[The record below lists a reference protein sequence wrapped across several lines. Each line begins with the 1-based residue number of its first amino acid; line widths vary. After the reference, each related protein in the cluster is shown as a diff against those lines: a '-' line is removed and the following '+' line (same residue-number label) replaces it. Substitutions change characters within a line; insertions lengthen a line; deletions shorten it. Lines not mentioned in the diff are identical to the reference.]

1 MAGDEGRDNTSDD
14 LFEDLDKFFAPIQ
27 DVEWPEAATEGSE
40 EAAAPEAAAPEAP
53 EGPPAAEPPAPD
65 PEPTRRVQ
73 PGEGHVTVSGPGVT
87 EPPEDPGVLPE
98 GWSAEI
104 PEIPEASEETFEGD
118 PGSEDYMPAEIAEQI
133 EGQGGLF
140 AGERQDTT
148 GEPPVSVEDLKKPP
162 PEYGDLPGPAD
173 PVAAAAAAAASE
185 TPRLEDEPSMEA
197 VEAAADQFAQA
208 IRVDP
213 DAPAAPTA
221 SSGGMDPA
229 DVEQDILAD
238 LEDPALAP
246 RTVKVGAGSEG
257 MGGPTW
263 QEPTSAE
270 VGGDPDRRAGDRNLP
285 IAFLV
290 GVGLAALAVVAMAL
304 GRGPFAIV
312 AGVALLLAQGELYA
326 AMHKGHHQPAT
337 ALGLLSGALVL
348 AGAYY
353 KGEAGMLAMVGLSLI
368 FTFLWYMAV
377 PAAHRRNT
385 LTGIAMTMLGVIYV
399 PLFGGYLLVTLTSF
413 SSGRA
418 LVLAILGLTFL
429 YDTFAY
435 IAGSFWGDHPLAPS
449 ISPSKSWE
457 GTVAILVVV
466 AVSVGA
472 VGAYVDPFKDHVARA
487 LIFGAL
493 VAVAAQFGD
502 LAESLI
508 KRDLGVKDMSS
519 ILPGHGGLLDRI
531 DAVLFVAPIAFL
543 FLRIVL

>member
-1 MAGDEGRDNTSDD
+1 MAGDEGGDNTSDD

-27 DVEWPEAATEGSE
+27 DVEWPEPATEGSE
-40 EAAAPEAAAPEAP
+40 EASVPEAS
-53 EGPPAAEPPAPD
+53 EGPPAEEPPPSD
-65 PEPTRRVQ
+65 PQPTQRVQ
-73 PGEGHVTVSGPGVT
+73 PGEGHVTVSGPGVP
-87 EPPEDPGVLPE
+87 EPPEDPGVLSE

-104 PEIPEASEETFEGD
+104 PEIPESSEETFEQD
-118 PGSEDYMPAEIAEQI
+118 PGSEDYIPAPEIPEQI

-140 AGERQDTT
+140 VGEREDTADQ
-148 GEPPVSVEDLKKPP
+148 PPVSVEDLKKPP

-173 PVAAAAAAAASE
+173 RVAAAAAAAGE
-185 TPRLEDEPSMEA
+185 TVRREEEPSMEA

-213 DAPAAPTA
+213 DAPAAPAATP
-221 SSGGMDPA
+221 SSGTDPA

-270 VGGDPDRRAGDRNLP
+270 VGGEPDRRAGERNLP

-326 AMHKGHHQPAT
+326 AMHKAHHQPAT

-353 KGEAGMLAMVGLSLI
+353 KGESGMLAMVGLSLI
-368 FTFLWYMAV
+368 FTFLWYMAI
-377 PAAHRRNT
+377 PAAHRRNS

-399 PLFGGYLLVTLTSF
+399 PLFGGYLLVTLTGF
-413 SSGRA
+413 SSGRG

-487 LIFGAL
+487 LVFGVL
-493 VAVAAQFGD
+493 VAVAAQLGD